1 MKNKASPKTG
11 RRPSKR
17 VKPAKRDQ
25 RWHEAIIADYA
36 RLCHWPGVEYLGVG
50 FKEVKGKLT
59 RRRCVLIF
67 VQQKGN
73 VEKRDRLPAKARV
86 LVPVGKGMYATRW
99 LPTDVINHG
108 AAQFAAETVR
118 AGDDVSGSGESATLG
133 CLVRVAGDDNVYCLT
148 AGHTFV
154 TPPGAV
160 PPDIEVSQPAVANPV
175 RLGVTTT
182 DPQGIAGNTDA
193 GYVDFALVTHED
205 RSIDPNTALDPAFTF
220 SKRILTEAE
229 IGNGLITAE
238 KLGALAPIGSGR
250 TTGQVRGTLQNIPVG
265 GTNCS
270 HVLEIVNPGGFM
282 GQKGDSGALVV
293 SRSGDTA
300 GAVIGILF
308 GISADGASIY
318 VYPLARIQ
326 PKVSMA

>member
-1 MKNKASPKTG
+1 MKEKASPKTG

-17 VKPAKRDQ
+17 AKPAKLDQ

-36 RLCHWPGVEYLGVG
+36 RLRHWPGVEYLGIG

-59 RRRCVLIF
+59 RRRCVLIY
-67 VQQKGN
+67 VREKGN
-73 VEKRDRLPAKARV
+73 FAEMHRLPAKAKV
-86 LVPVGKGMYATRW
+86 LLPVGKGMYASRW
-99 LPTDVINHG
+99 LPTDVITHG
-108 AAQFAAETVR
+108 AAQFAADTVR
-118 AGDDVSGSGESATLG
+118 PGDDVSGNGESATLG
-133 CLVRVAGDDNVYCLT
+133 CLVKVAGDNNVYCLT

-160 PPDIEVSQPAVANPV
+160 PPGIEVSQPALANPA

-182 DPQGIAGNTDA
+182 DPQGIAGNMEV
-193 GYVDFALVTHED
+193 GYVDFALVTHDD
-205 RSIDPNTALDPAFTF
+205 RGIDPNTAVDPAFTF

-229 IGNGLITAE
+229 ISSGPITAE
-238 KLGALAPIGSGR
+238 KLGAPAPIGSGR
-250 TTGQVRGTLQNIPVG
+250 TTGQVRGTLHDIPVG
-265 GTNCS
+265 GMNCS
-270 HVLEIVNPGGFM
+270 QVLEITNPGGAM

-293 SRSGDTA
+293 SRSGSTA

-318 VYPLARIQ
+318 VFPLARIQ
-326 PKVSMA
+326 PKVTMA